1 MVHRR
6 DSLTSILTDRSKGVK
21 YISIFDLEESMKIA
35 FKRVYCPACQKL
47 VAGKEQKVNA
57 DLQILCG
64 KCNRLLYSWNGLQW
78 KVAGKKAK

>member
-1 MVHRR
+1 
-6 DSLTSILTDRSKGVK
+6 
-21 YISIFDLEESMKIA
+21 MKIA